1 MFSAANVSGLRSV
14 VALLLMLSTLLAT
27 ASAQHTLASRDFFFV
42 GGKYAGQTNNEV
54 MTGQMYVEVL
64 HPVRVTQR
72 YPLVFFHGGGQT
84 ATNWIGTPDGRS
96 GWADYFLSQGYVV

>member
-1 MFSAANVSGLRSV
+1 MCRAANVSGLRRIA
-14 VALLLMLSTLLAT
+14 VALLMMWSAMLVAL
-27 ASAQHTLASRDFFFV
+27 SAQHTTASRDFFFV
-42 GGKYAGQTNNEV
+42 GGTYASQTNNEL

-64 HPVRVTQR
+64 HPARVTQR

-96 GWADYFLSQGYVV
+96 GWADYFLSQG